1 MSGQRRVEGREAIGG
16 MSELKYESQGSW
28 QQAVGGVTL
37 PRGFQAS
44 GVHCGIKKSRP
55 DLALIVSEKQ
65 AAAAGVFTSNLV
77 KAAPVLVTMEHLK
90 SGCAGAIVA
99 NSGNANACTGE
110 IGLRDAGIMADE
122 AACALGINPQEVLVA
137 STGIIGKALPMDEV
151 REGIHIAASRLSP
164 KGSGDAAKAILT
176 TDLTTKEIALTGHI
190 SDRNVSIGGIS
201 KGSGMIHPNMATMLG
216 FITTDVAITPVMLK
230 KALVEAVDE
239 SFNMITVD
247 GDTSTNDMVI
257 VMANGLADNPV
268 IDEEGPEFHR
278 FCCGLRKVMVS
289 LAKMIVKDGEGAT
302 KFVEVRVVG
311 ADTVEDARRIAK
323 TVASSNLVKTAIFGA
338 DPNWGRILAAAG
350 RAGVDFRPDL
360 TDVYIGD
367 VLVASSGKMNGFDE
381 ADAGKSNSFDE
392 ADARKALA
400 KKDTEITIDLNIGSR
415 TASAWTCDLTYD
427 YIKINAS
434 YTS

>member
-1 MSGQRRVEGREAIGG
+1 MLEREEQEDKA
-16 MSELKYESQGSW
+16 KGSW
-28 QQAVGGVTL
+28 QRASGGVAL

-44 GVHCGIKKSRP
+44 GVHCGIKKSRR

-65 AAAAGVFTSNLV
+65 AQAAGVVTSNLV

-90 SGCAGAIVA
+90 SGFAGAIVA

-110 IGLRDAGIMADE
+110 AGLRDARIMAAE
-122 AACALGINPQEVLVA
+122 TASALGISPQEVLVA
-137 STGIIGKALPMDEV
+137 STGVIGKPLPIGNI
-151 REGIHIAASRLSP
+151 REGIPVAVSRLSP
-164 KGSGDAAKAILT
+164 EGSSDAAEAILT
-176 TDLTTKEIALTGHI
+176 TDRTAKEIALKGCI
-190 SDRNVSIGGIS
+190 SGRDASIGGIC
-201 KGSGMIHPNMATMLG
+201 KGSGMIHPDMATMLG

-230 KALVEAVDE
+230 RALVQSVDE

-257 VMANGLADNPV
+257 AMANGLAGNKV
-268 IDEEGPEFHR
+268 IDGEGPDFHEF
-278 FCCGLRKVMVS
+278 CLGLQAATAS

-302 KFVEVRVVG
+302 KFVEVRVVR

-323 TVASSNLVKTAIFGA
+323 SVASSNLVKTAIFGA

-367 VLVASSGKMNGFDE
+367 VLVARSGKANGFGEAGAGKASGFDE
-381 ADAGKSNSFDE
+381 AC
-392 ADARKALA
+392 ARKALA
-400 KKDTEITIDLNIGSR
+400 KTDIEIIIDLNAGNRS
-415 TASAWTCDLTYD
+415 ASAWTCDLTYD
-427 YIKINAS
+427 YVKINAS

>member
-1 MSGQRRVEGREAIGG
+1 VGKKDRRIEAIGR
-16 MSELKYESQGSW
+16 MLESKHEAQGNW
-28 QQAVGGVTL
+28 QSAPGGVTL
-37 PRGFQAS
+37 PRGFKAS

-65 AAAAGVFTSNLV
+65 AQAAGVFTSNLV

-90 SGCAGAIVA
+90 SGLAGAIVA

-110 IGLRDAGIMADE
+110 TGLRDARIMAAE
-122 AACALGINPQEVLVA
+122 AACVLGISPQEVLVA
-137 STGIIGKALPMDEV
+137 STGVIGKALPIDNV
-151 REGIHIAASRLSP
+151 SEGIRIAASGLSP
-164 KGSGDAAKAILT
+164 KGSSEAAQAILT
-176 TDLTTKEIALTGHI
+176 TDRTTKEVAVTGRI
-190 SDRNVSIGGIS
+190 CDRNVSIGGIC

-216 FITTDVAITPVMLK
+216 FITTDVAITHVMLK
-230 KALVEAVDE
+230 KALVQSVDE

-257 VMANGLADNPV
+257 AMANGLAGNTV
-268 IDEEGPEFHR
+268 IDEEGSDFQEFCR
-278 FCCGLRKVMVS
+278 GLRVVTAS

-311 ADTVEDARRIAK
+311 ADTVDDARCIAK

-367 VLVASSGKMNGFDE
+367 VLVARSGKANGFDE
-381 ADAGKSNSFDE
+381 AGAGKANGFDE
-392 ADARKALA
+392 AGARNALA
-400 KKDTEITIDLNIGSR
+400 KTDIEITIDLKSGSSA
-415 TASAWTCDLTYD
+415 ASAWTCDLTYD
-427 YIKINAS
+427 YVKINAS

>member
-1 MSGQRRVEGREAIGG
+1 MQ
-16 MSELKYESQGSW
+16 ELKYETQGSW
-28 QQAVGGVTL
+28 QSAAGGVTL
-37 PRGFQAS
+37 SRGFQAS

-90 SGCAGAIVA
+90 SGFAGAIVA

-110 IGLRDAGIMADE
+110 AGLRDARIMAAE
-122 AACALGINPQEVLVA
+122 AAGVLGISPQEVLVA
-137 STGIIGKALPMDEV
+137 STGVIGKALPIDAV
-151 REGIHIAASRLSP
+151 SEGIRVAASRLSP
-164 KGSGDAAKAILT
+164 KGSVDAAKAILT
-176 TDLTTKEIALTGHI
+176 TDRTTKEIALTGRI
-190 SDRNVSIGGIS
+190 SDRNVSIGGIC

-216 FITTDVAITPVMLK
+216 FITTDVAITPGMLR
-230 KALVEAVDE
+230 KALAWSVDE

-257 VMANGLADNPV
+257 AMANGLADNTV
-268 IDEEGPEFHR
+268 IDEEGPDFHEF
-278 FCCGLRKVMVS
+278 CQGLREVTAS

-311 ADTVEDARRIAK
+311 ADTVENARCIAK

-367 VLVASSGKMNGFDE
+367 VLVACSGQANDFDE
-381 ADAGKSNSFDE
+381 AGAKN
-392 ADARKALA
+392 ALV
-400 KKDTEITIDLNIGSR
+400 KKDIEIIIDLNIGNR

-427 YIKINAS
+427 YVKINAS